1 MARKFRGSEE
11 VKVDAKGRVSIP
23 AKFRR
28 VFESSDPEWETG
40 KRPQMVVV
48 YGTEGWKHLQLFT
61 MQAIDE
67 VDEQIARLQRGSAA
81 RNLLENIYHGHA
93 EEAEIDG
100 DGRLVLPQKLREKI
114 GLSDSAFFIASGDYL
129 KVWSPENYR
138 EEERE
143 LEARVPE
150 FEPGA
155 DPLSLLALAT
165 SQAPTQTITEAS

>member
-1 MARKFRGSEE
+1 MARRFRGSEE
-11 VKVDAKGRVSIP
+11 VKVDAKGRISIP

-28 VFESSDPEWETG
+28 VFESSDPDWETG
-40 KRPQMVVV
+40 KRPQLVIVF
-48 YGTEGWKHLQLFT
+48 GTAGWKYLQLFT
-61 MQAIDE
+61 IDAITEID
-67 VDEQIARLQRGSAA
+67 DQISALPRGSAA

-93 EEAEIDG
+93 EETEIDG

-114 GLSDSAFFIASGDYL
+114 GLTDAAFFIAAGDNL
-129 KVWSPENYR
+129 KVWSPENYL

-155 DPLSLLALAT
+155 DPLSLLA
-165 SQAPTQTITEAS
+165 APVAEVV